1 MEIFVKTRLNLRPDP
16 AIDQIH
22 SIFYSIQNNV
32 PANHTSSTHQTGMFV
47 LDEQSELDKRGY
59 PLMKNAGTD
68 YQVIY
73 AQTENEMLTKFV
85 TLISEWDPDIFLGY
99 EIEMNSWG
107 YLIERGFVLE
117 INMPVLLSRIPST
130 KQDVRKND
138 NDDEAGGDGDFDNA
152 LKIPGRIILD
162 VWRLLRHEIALTS
175 YTFEN
180 VMFHILH
187 RRYPEHSFRN
197 LTRWWNHTRMRWMTV
212 EFYMTRV
219 KGNLELID
227 QLDLI
232 GRTCELAKL
241 FGIQFYEVL
250 SRGSQFRVESM
261 MFR

>member
-1 MEIFVKTRLNLRPDP
+1 MEIFVKTRQNLRPDP
-16 AIDQIH
+16 EIDPVH
-22 SIFYSIQNNV
+22 AIFYSIQNNV
-32 PANHTSSTHQTGMFV
+32 PTNHTLPTHQTGMIV
-47 LDEQSELDKRGY
+47 LDDPSDLEKRGY
-59 PLMKNAGTD
+59 PLMKNSGTD
-68 YQVIY
+68 YKTLY
-73 AQTENEMLTKFV
+73 AHTEKELLTKFLS
-85 TLISEWDPDIFLGY
+85 LISEWDPDIFLGY
-99 EIEMNSWG
+99 EIEMSSWG
-107 YLIERGFVLE
+107 YIIDRGFVLE
-117 INMPVLLSRIPST
+117 MNMPVLLSRIPST
-130 KQDVRKND
+130 KPDMRKTE
-138 NDDEAGGDGDFDNA
+138 DDENREDGDFANE

-180 VMFHILH
+180 CMYHILH
-187 RRYPEHSFRN
+187 RRYPEHSYRN
-197 LTRWWNHTRMRWMTV
+197 LTRWWNQARMRWMAV

-232 GRTCELAKL
+232 GRTCELSKL